1 MRRSLQSSVGNYRA
15 GFTLVEL
22 MIVVAILGILAAVSL
37 PALSSYIY
45 KSKAVEATGFLNEI
59 KARQESYRADFG
71 QYCDASGTQG
81 NFFPQATA
89 PRGRSV
95 DWPNPLPAAALGWT
109 ALGAVPPG
117 RSSRFVYS
125 TVAGAPGSVP
135 GAVMLDGNN
144 RGYTGVD
151 FWFVSTALGDLD
163 GDGINVTFES
173 YSHSKALWTNNAS
186 GWE

>member
-1 MRRSLQSSVGNYRA
+1 MGRLFESRVRRA

-71 QYCDASGTQG
+71 EYCNVSGTQG
-81 NFFPQATA
+81 NYYPSTT
-89 PRGRSV
+89 PTSV
-95 DWPNPLPAAALGWT
+95 VQQWANPLPAAQINWT

-117 RSSRFVYS
+117 RTSLFIYS
-125 TVAGAPGSVP
+125 TVAGPPGTDPS
-135 GAVMLDGNN
+135 GAGFPDT

-151 FWFVSTALGDLD
+151 FWFISTAQGDLD
-163 GDGINVTFES
+163 GDGTRVTFES
-173 YSHSKALWTNNAS
+173 YSHSKALWIDLNS